1 MISRGKIALFPWL
14 LLWSSLSWGAPVDC
28 SETPQAVL
36 DEVDAIRAPG
46 DNFGFSLQVAHM
58 RPDKEDLRYT
68 FDVRVKDKTKSL
80 VKYTAPPTA
89 RGKLLLMLEENMWIY
104 IPGTRRAIR
113 ISPQQQLLG
122 QVSNADVARVVY
134 SIDYR
139 AEDMTDETWEGT
151 DVRRVILKA
160 RGKSPYERIELFAAQ
175 SDCRPL
181 KAAFYALSGRL
192 IKTILY
198 RDYREVSGRS
208 RPMRL
213 EIEDAIKEGER
224 TVMDYS
230 DLGVVDTPDS
240 WFQKHYLPRLK

>member
-1 MISRGKIALFPWL
+1 MLYKKIIVFFCLVLWHSFPWA
-14 LLWSSLSWGAPVDC
+14 APTVC
-28 SETPQAVL
+28 SETPQSVL

-46 DNFGFSLQVAHM
+46 DNFGFSLRVVHT
-58 RPDKEDLRYT
+58 RPDKDDLRYE
-68 FDVRVKDKTKSL
+68 FDVRVKEKTKSL
-80 VKYTAPPTA
+80 VRYTAPA
-89 RGKLLLMLEENMWIY
+89 SAKGKILLMLEENMWIH

-134 SIDYR
+134 SVDYR
-139 AEDMTDETWEGT
+139 AEEMVAETREGT
-151 DVRRVILKA
+151 DVQRVILKA
-160 RGKSPYERIELFAAQ
+160 RNKSPYERIDLFAAK

-181 KAAFYALSGRL
+181 KAAFHALSGRL

-198 RDYREVSGRS
+198 RDYRKVAGRL

-213 EIEDAIKEGER
+213 EVEDAIREGER

-240 WFQKHYLPRLK
+240 WFQKNYLPRLK